1 MNAPKV
7 SFNITNLSFSVAAIL
22 KGISCVEGITL
33 RGPFANPG
41 LLMTSWAQ
49 FLKVY
54 GGYISN
60 SDFPLL
66 CKRAFDRG
74 AQLRVSRVGHYTT
87 ITSAASLDAVLAA
100 QVGIKVITFDAA
112 LVASN
117 QYDLTINGT
126 AITPVVFAT
135 DSDTTMAAIAT
146 AIEAVT
152 DYVSDAFVVPVTGG
166 TSNDRVI
173 LVFPKSTTLSLT
185 GSAVTLGASQA
196 GTVITNVAS
205 LITSTNTPVFSVA
218 PKYKGVDYN
227 NLVVT
232 ISAASNGNAN
242 YFNMTITHINDSTL
256 TETYANLLI
265 TGNPNVN
272 DSTYLNEVKNA
283 SQLMDFTYLD
293 LSSTSGQQRPVNAT
307 YYMNSGSDGTTPV
320 ALDYVGDS
328 GAKNG
333 FYAFDA
339 VDDALQVTA
348 PEMSDNTIHLGG
360 SAYTAARKDMVYFA
374 HLANSNTTAA
384 TLISARQTTNID
396 SLYTAFFAGGLSI
409 TDPVT
414 GQPKNISE
422 IGDILGIAAYND
434 SFAVWYS
441 MAGINRGIISNAL
454 GVVNNFGGTALY
466 NDLNQLANAQVNMV
480 IVQDNQI
487 YLNGNYS
494 AVIANSKLSY
504 LNAVRFLIYLQ
515 KSLSPTLRRFLQEPG
530 DIPAFKA
537 IFREVEPFLND
548 LIIGRAIFEYSWQGD
563 QDAKSLDDLQIN
575 NTTDLDNGKYKVR
588 LFLKIVGS
596 LQEIAIDIT
605 VTSTGV
611 SFEQA

>member
-7 SFNITNLSFSVAAIL
+7 SFNITNLSFSVASIL

-33 RGPFANPG
+33 RGPFAKPE
-41 LLMTSWAQ
+41 LLITSWAQ

-54 GGYISN
+54 GGYITN

-87 ITSAASLDAVLAA
+87 ITNASSLDAVKAA
-100 QVGIKVITFDAA
+100 EVAPKIITFDAA
-112 LVASN
+112 LVTAN
-117 QYDLTINGT
+117 VYNLTINGT
-126 AITPVVFAT
+126 PIAPVTFAT

-146 AIEAVT
+146 AIKAVST
-152 DYVSDAFVVPVTGG
+152 YVSDAFVIPVTAGV
-166 TSNDRVI
+166 TNDRVI
-173 LVFPKSTTLSLT
+173 MVFPKTTSLVLT
-185 GSAVTLGASQA
+185 ASAVTLGASQA
-196 GTVITNVAS
+196 GTA
-205 LITSTNTPVFSVA
+205 ITSSSSIVSAANVNLFNVA
-218 PKYKGVDYN
+218 PKYAGVDYN
-227 NLVVT
+227 NLTVI

-242 YFNMTITHINDSTL
+242 YFNMSIVHALDSTL
-256 TETYANLLI
+256 TETYSNLI
-265 TGNPNVN
+265 IPGNPTVN
-272 DSTYLNEVKNA
+272 GSTYLDEVKNA
-283 SQLMDFTYLD
+283 SQLLDFTYLD
-293 LSSTSGQQRPVNAT
+293 LSATVGQQRPVNET
-307 YYMNSGSDGTTPV
+307 FYFNSGSDGTVPV

-333 FYAFDA
+333 FYAFDV
-339 VDDALQVTA
+339 VDDALQIAA

-360 SAYTAARKDMVYFA
+360 SAYTAARKDLVYFA

-384 TLISARQTTNID
+384 TLITARQTTNID
-396 SLYTAFFAGGLSI
+396 SLYTAFFAGGLQI

-414 GQPKNISE
+414 GATKNISE
-422 IGDILGIAAYND
+422 IGDILGVAAYND
-434 SFAVWYS
+434 SFAVWFS
-441 MAGINRGIISNAL
+441 MAGVNRGLISNAL

-466 NDLNQLANAQVNMV
+466 NNLNQLANAQVNMV

-494 AVIANSKLSY
+494 AVLANSKLSF
-504 LNAVRFLIYLQ
+504 LNAVRFIIYLQ
-515 KSLSPTLRRFLQEPG
+515 KSLAPTLRRYLQEPG

-537 IFREVEPFLND
+537 LYREVEPFLND
-548 LIIGRAIFEYSWQGD
+548 LITGRAIFEYSWQGD

-596 LQEIAIDIT
+596 LQEIVVDIT